1 MSIPNRTSLHSYI
14 AIDGGLVYRGVLNMM
29 KSYFYETYK
38 ALSFKEG
45 FTLLPTLN
53 HPKSRGFIQL
63 KSRDPFEQPAIVPN
77 YLSEKSD
84 VETLIK
90 GIKECLRIGET
101 YPFKRYGSKFYSRP
115 NPTCTQY
122 HVSFSDGYWECVA
135 RHFTYHVYH
144 DVGTCRMGPIDDPNG
159 AVVNERYKI
168 VIYILCRRIII
179 L

>member
-1 MSIPNRTSLHSYI
+1 M
-14 AIDGGLVYRGVLNMM
+14 YRGVLNMM
-29 KSYFYETYK
+29 KTYFYETYK

-45 FTLLPTLN
+45 LTLLPTLH

-84 VETLIK
+84 VDTLIK

-122 HVSFSDGYWECVA
+122 HVPFSDGYWECVA

-168 VIYILCRRIII
+168 VICIIQEKNGCEAVI
-179 L
+179 KQIPY